1 MCPYSIS
8 GLIARYNYYKNV
20 SMNSLLLFKFQIIM
34 TRKPMN
40 PLNKEFKIQIN
51 LEDKKNVKK
60 SMFY

>member
-1 MCPYSIS
+1 
-8 GLIARYNYYKNV
+8 
-20 SMNSLLLFKFQIIM
+20 M